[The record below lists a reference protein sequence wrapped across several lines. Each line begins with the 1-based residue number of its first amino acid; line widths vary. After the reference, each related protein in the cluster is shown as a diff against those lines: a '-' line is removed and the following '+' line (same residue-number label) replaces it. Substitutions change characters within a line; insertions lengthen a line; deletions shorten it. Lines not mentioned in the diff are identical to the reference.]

1 MKYNIVYQSEYDNK
15 HYPKIVSNT
24 NVLHPLEISWHH
36 ENKILTLLSSKEDYI
51 GNAYLSDAFI
61 LIRYAKNSNSP
72 QFANNL
78 IVYNLEKKII
88 QIIPPPKPKN
98 WINSDSIYSLGEKKI
113 FEGKEYIAVSIFK
126 SDEND
131 NRSGQEE
138 IHYLNLENFEY
149 HPLYFESNHDYGR

>member
-1 MKYNIVYQSEYDNK
+1 MISRNIGSLGGNILKETQIRKLRGILKNK
-15 HYPKIVSNT
+15 GVT
-24 NVLHPLEISWHH
+24 
-36 ENKILTLLSSKEDYI
+36 
-51 GNAYLSDAFI
+51 G
-61 LIRYAKNSNSP
+61 YAKNSNSP